1 MSMLRYSLILVV
13 LGLAAAANSA
23 DRTSADAYLAGVPAL
38 VNGGDYKTTEDL
50 CKRSLQ
56 ADDTYPLA
64 HYYMALCLEKS
75 GKAHDAFKGYQNAAS
90 LATKEKDAAMAAKAT
105 AAAKRLGTGLME
117 IDALDVKLSEK
128 LQKIATEAL
137 DTGHL
142 ETAKQAFTSLLAIQ
156 PENAK
161 AKEGLE
167 KITTALKDRADPI
180 KSKIAG
186 AMLVET
192 FYRLGTGKKDEAT
205 ELAKE
210 LSLKYA
216 DTESGKEA
224 AGLIERDFAAPKKD
238 EVVLLAQKLK
248 EQSTK
253 TADASKAL
261 VSSGSPT
268 SVSAKPVAKNNVD
281 VEALEKSADDE
292 TKKMG
297 KDALVAAFADAY
309 KNGKLFYA
317 KATPGSEGNQENLSK
332 ALELFVKAES
342 LFVRIETENLKDDE
356 MAENVKE
363 ASMLRYACMKMTIL
377 TH

>member
-1 MSMLRYSLILVV
+1 MLIA
-13 LGLAAAANSA
+13 LGFTGVACSA
-23 DRTSADAYLAGVPAL
+23 DRNSADAYLAGVPGL
-38 VNGGDYKTTEDL
+38 VTGGDYKTIEDL

-56 ADDTYPLA
+56 ADDSCPLA

-75 GKAHDAFKGYQNAAS
+75 GKAHDAFKEYQNAAS
-90 LATKEKDAAMAAKAT
+90 LAGKEKDAATVAKAT
-105 AAAKRLGTGLME
+105 AAVKRIGTGLLE
-117 IDALDVKLSEK
+117 IDALDVKLADK
-128 LQKIATEAL
+128 LQKVAAEAL
-137 DTGHL
+137 ETGRL
-142 ETAKQAFTSLLAIQ
+142 ETAKQAFTSMLAIQ
-156 PENAK
+156 PESTK

-167 KITTALKDRADPI
+167 KVTLALKEKVDPI
-180 KSKIAG
+180 KTRIAG

-210 LSLKYA
+210 LSQKYA

-248 EQSTK
+248 EQNAK
-253 TADASKAL
+253 PADASKTL
-261 VSSGSPT
+261 VTSSSPP
-268 SVSAKPVAKNNVD
+268 SASAKPVAKNGVD
-281 VEALEKSADDE
+281 VEALEKAADDE
-292 TKKMG
+292 TKKIT

-342 LFVRIETENLKDDE
+342 LFARIEIENLKDDE

-377 TH
+377 AH